1 MGQRFITAVILAV
14 CGALGGLAVGCA
26 HPDAPPAQLPESD
39 VVALGARMEGVT
51 GVPLPADLATQ
62 VVGRAEVK
70 DILRSATLEEW
81 PADES
86 RRFAEGVIAMGL
98 WPQDEDLIAALLA
111 VSADH
116 VGGFYLPSDRTIYVV
131 ADPRMSFGGQDVDLQ
146 RDTGREFVVAHEL
159 IHAQQHTTHP
169 ELIEFFVR
177 WHNQDDAANAASAAI
192 EGHALHAAIEGL
204 SEARGL
210 PTPEIIAKYFGAE
223 PTGEMGEVPA
233 FIRLTH
239 AFPYVRGYPLAYR
252 EGASLL
258 DRAPASTEQVMHEER
273 REDDFWALDLAGTVE
288 VLPHNC
294 EIVYENTL
302 GELGMSV
309 MFDELTGS
317 PDPEIWTG
325 WDGDRYLAARCG
337 QERALLWLTAWDS
350 REDARQFAEAYASVA
365 PQIARR
371 AGYHEAPRAS
381 QSGRAV
387 IVVSAHLKEI
397 VPHLRSAVRRARV
410 ATLPELRAHFEGVGL
425 AGAATP

>member
-1 MGQRFITAVILAV
+1 MVGHRFITAGVLALF
-14 CGALGGLAVGCA
+14 GTLGGLTVGCA
-26 HPDAPPAQLPESD
+26 HHDAPVAPLPEAD
-39 VVALGARMEGVT
+39 LVALGARMEGVT

-62 VVGRAEVK
+62 VVQRAEVK
-70 DILRSATLEEW
+70 EILRSATLAEW
-81 PADES
+81 PPEES

-116 VGGFYLPSDRTIYVV
+116 VGGFYLPSDRTVYVV
-131 ADPRMSFGGQDVDLQ
+131 ADSRMSFGAQDGSLR
-146 RDTGREFVVAHEL
+146 RDSGREFVVTHEL
-159 IHAQQHTTHP
+159 VHAQQHTTHP
-169 ELIEFFVR
+169 ELIEFFIR

-192 EGHALHAAIEGL
+192 EGHALHAAIEIL
-204 SEARGL
+204 TEARGL
-210 PTPEIIAKYFGAE
+210 PTPEMIAKYFGAE
-223 PTGEMGEVPA
+223 PGGELGEVPA

-273 REDDFWALDLAGTVE
+273 REDDFWAMDLAGTAA
-288 VLPHNC
+288 VLPQDC

-302 GELGMSV
+302 GELGISV
-309 MFDELTGS
+309 MFDELSGA

-337 QERALLWLTAWDS
+337 QERALLWLTAWDT

-371 AGYHEAPRAS
+371 AGYYESPRAL

-387 IVVSAHLKEI
+387 IVVSAHLKDV
-397 VPHLRSAVRRARV
+397 VPHLSGAVRRARV
-410 ATLPELRAHFEGVGL
+410 ATLAELRAHFDGVGV
-425 AGAATP
+425 AEVTP